1 MRIIIALCLI
11 TLFSCDSEYN
21 LPDQHSGRYY
31 GIDSIFRNQFALQLL
46 DTLSNPVYLDVES
59 LGSGLYDVYND
70 NGYWVR
76 DGLITQNKL
85 AIDISDFEGFIHF
98 LDDSIYLEAT
108 ANTDL
113 ILVSHKAYLSR

>member
-21 LPDQHSGRYY
+21 LPD
-31 GIDSIFRNQFALQLL
+31 QLL

-85 AIDISDFEGFIHF
+85 AIDISDFEGFIRF